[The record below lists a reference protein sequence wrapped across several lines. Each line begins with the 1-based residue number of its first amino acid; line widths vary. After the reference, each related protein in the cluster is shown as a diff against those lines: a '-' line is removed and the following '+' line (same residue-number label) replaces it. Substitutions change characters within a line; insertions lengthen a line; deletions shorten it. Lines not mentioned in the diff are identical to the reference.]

1 MIYCVCNNKK
11 LEVAKGGTAKL
22 RNIKKIRLMRG
33 YTQRYLAYKTGVS
46 QQAVVKWES
55 GISAPKF
62 PRLKLIAQA
71 LECDVSDLLDD

>member
-1 MIYCVCNNKK
+1 M
-11 LEVAKGGTAKL
+11 

-33 YTQRYLAYKTGVS
+33 YTQRYLAYKMGVS

-55 GISAPKF
+55 GIAAPKF
-62 PRLKLIAQA
+62 PRLTLIAQA